1 MEGLTELS
9 ALMRA
14 NWEEIDLGTLSVL
27 CSEARVEIERQLQ
40 NADSIDSK
48 ATALLGAGSLVSALI
63 GAVQFSVFDPGH
75 LPGLPVWV
83 RFVTIL
89 VAILLFMLWLV
100 PTVLS
105 IRTYAF
111 KTTLQMNED
120 HIAEN
125 YLPLT
130 PDLLDRQLLYNYIQ
144 AIGSNDE
151 ILRRKG
157 KLSNLATYL
166 LAANVF
172 YLLIIGVLALL
183 EPGFITAG
191 G

>member
-1 MEGLTELS
+1 MT
-9 ALMRA
+9 A
-14 NWEEIDLGTLSVL
+14 NWEEIDPGTLSVL

-63 GAVQFSVFDPGH
+63 GAVQFSIFDPGH
-75 LPGLPVWV
+75 LPGLPLCV
-83 RFVTIL
+83 RFLTIL
-89 VAILLFMLWLV
+89 VAILLFALWFV
-100 PTVLS
+100 PTILS

-120 HIAEN
+120 HISQD
-125 YLPLT
+125 YLPLS

-144 AIGSNDE
+144 AIRSNDE
-151 ILRRKG
+151 ILWRKG
-157 KLSNLATYL
+157 RLSNLATYL

-172 YLLIIGVLALL
+172 YLLIIGVLLLL
-183 EPGFITAG
+183 EPGYTIAG